1 MTLPV
6 VRVQGP
12 RERLNA
18 FDGRNATLH
27 DLQDIARREP
37 GAPVLVKSTKDP
49 SGTQVVTANCAA
61 KNMETDTSREPEYGR
76 RLGRDFDTNMPH
88 REDDVWD
95 YVFGRLER

>member
-27 DLQDIARREP
+27 DLQYCASRDP
-37 GAPVLVKSTKDP
+37 GAAVLVEAPDEDRGVK
-49 SGTQVVTANCAA
+49 VVTADCAA
-61 KNMETDTSREPEYGR
+61 KNMETDTSREPKDGR